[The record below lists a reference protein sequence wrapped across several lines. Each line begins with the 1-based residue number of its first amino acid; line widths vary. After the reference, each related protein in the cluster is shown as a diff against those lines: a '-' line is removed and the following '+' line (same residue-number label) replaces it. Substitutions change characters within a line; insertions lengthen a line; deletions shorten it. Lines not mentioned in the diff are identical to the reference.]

1 MIVFFYMSLYLEKT
15 NFQPKAHSKAWNNK
29 MIYEFL
35 ILWKMFYAKPFIL
48 TVDTSV
54 Y

>member
-1 MIVFFYMSLYLEKT
+1 MIVLFYMSLYLEKT

-29 MIYEFL
+29 IYEFL